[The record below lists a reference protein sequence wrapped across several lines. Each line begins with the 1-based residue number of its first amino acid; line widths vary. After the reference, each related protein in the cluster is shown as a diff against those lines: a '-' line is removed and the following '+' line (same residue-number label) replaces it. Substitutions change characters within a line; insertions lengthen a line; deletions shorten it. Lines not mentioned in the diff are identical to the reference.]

1 MGVIQKIALNNG
13 NTATTHTI
21 AASTMGICDTAAD
34 TAAKT
39 TTITG
44 LVLAQGLTISLSLTN
59 GNSAAS
65 PTLSINGGSS

>member
-13 NTATTHTI
+13 NVATTHTI
-21 AASTMGICDTAAD
+21 AASTMGICNTAAN

-39 TTITG
+39 TRITD
-44 LVLAQGLTISLSLTN
+44 LILAQGLTISLCLTF

-65 PTLSINGGSS
+65 PTLSINEGSS